1 MTNTISGIILLILIV
16 LLQIFL
22 SRNKNKFLGLI
33 LPGITVLYSLL
44 AVFGFI
50 VYDNLYDNQ
59 SLLSIILECVMI
71 FIMCNIPTYILLAI
85 YFACRNKLN
94 KNNEIDKMNI
104 KDL

>member
-50 VYDNLYDNQ
+50 VYDNQ
-59 SLLSIILECVMI
+59 SLLSIILEYVMI